1 MKTNRARAT
10 TRSRLAAAGA
20 CMTLAACASGQS
32 ILRAGNNATTT
43 SVTTT
48 GPDTTFGAPTTIQLF
63 PQENGAAPSTIQI
76 GAPST
81 IQIGAPTTVQAGV
94 PSTIQIGV
102 PGSSA
107 SGFAGAS
114 RASGALVGST
124 DFAPCPVGALEG
136 AAEPVRIQF
145 WHTMQSAQG
154 EALGVLTEQYNDS
167 QDRVVVELVNQNG
180 YEEQIDK
187 YFQSSPDD
195 RPELIQ
201 MPEYMLQQMADA
213 NTVVATTACIQTDGF
228 DIAPFLPRAMF
239 AYQTEGV
246 QWGMPFNISSPVLY
260 YNRAMFEEAGL
271 DPDQPPVTLDELRE
285 YSQQIVDSGAAA
297 YGIALDSGV
306 NSGGGWFLEQWLARA
321 GLAYT
326 DNGNGRQG
334 RATQVSFDS
343 PEAAEFLTFAQDLVD
358 DGLGVYVGEDPQG
371 IDGLLRMADP
381 GQPAAMT
388 IATSGALGGVL
399 DFVEGG
405 AIEGISSADIG
416 VGPMPGPS
424 ETPSAI
430 IGGAALYIVRDQG
443 DPEAAAAWD
452 YIKFVIGVESQSY
465 WAAETG
471 YAPIR
476 DDATEIEPLVTT
488 FTDDPRFTVALD
500 QINFGADDFS
510 AVGPALGPLRE
521 IRQVTARM
529 MADIYSGVPVA
540 DALADAA
547 AQANLLI
554 IDYDSRNQ

>member
-1 MKTNRARAT
+1 MNVNQTP
-10 TRSRLAAAGA
+10 RSRLLTVGA
-20 CMTLAACASGQS
+20 CMTLAACASGNS
-32 ILRAGNNATTT
+32 ILQAGNDGTKPPPVTMAPGATA
-43 SVTTT
+43 
-48 GPDTTFGAPTTIQLF
+48 GAPTTIQMF
-63 PQENGAAPSTIQI
+63 PSGGGAGPTTIQL

-81 IQIGAPTTVQAGV
+81 SAASGPT
-94 PSTIQIGV
+94 
-102 PGSSA
+102 
-107 SGFAGAS
+107 GFAGAPGVTIPMAGNS
-114 RASGALVGST
+114 
-124 DFAPCPVGALEG
+124 DFAPCPVGAHED
-136 AAEPVRIQF
+136 AAAPVPIQF

-154 EALGVLTEQYNDS
+154 EALAALTEQYNAS
-167 QDRVVVELVNQNG
+167 QDQVVVELVNQNG

-187 YFQSSPDD
+187 YFQASDQD
-195 RPELIQ
+195 RPELVQ

-228 DIAPFLPRAMF
+228 DIEPFLQRAMF

-260 YNRAMFEEAGL
+260 YNKAIFEEAGL
-271 DPDQPPVTLDELRE
+271 DPEVPPVTLDELRE
-285 YSQQIVDSGAAA
+285 FSQQIVDSGAAA

-321 GLAYT
+321 GLPYT

-334 RATQVSFDS
+334 RATQVLFNT
-343 PEAAEFLTFAQDLVD
+343 PEAADMLTFAQELVTD
-358 DGLGVYVGEDPQG
+358 ELAVYVGEDPQG

-381 GQPAAMT
+381 QQPAAMT

-405 AIEGISSADIG
+405 AIAGITSEQIG

-443 DPEAAAAWD
+443 DAEAAAAWD
-452 YIKFVIGVESQSY
+452 YIKFMISAESQSL
-465 WAAETG
+465 WSAQTG

-476 DDATEIEPLVTT
+476 DDATAIEPLAETLSA
-488 FTDDPRFTVALD
+488 DPRFRVAYD
-500 QINFGADDFS
+500 QINFSAEDFS

-521 IRQVTARM
+521 IRQVTAAM
-529 MADIYSGVPVA
+529 MADIYSGVSVE

-547 AQANLLI
+547 DQANLLI
-554 IDYDSRNQ
+554 EDYDTRNE